1 MASTETNGAQV
12 NGSPSKKQKTTD
24 EASMLDQ
31 LREIT
36 TVVADTGELEMI
48 KKYKP
53 TDATTNPSLLNKAS
67 RMDEYKHL
75 VDDALEYGKK
85 YSCGTEQDK
94 LDLVIDKLA
103 VNFGCE
109 ILKIVPG
116 YVSTEVDARLSYDVG
131 GSLKRARRI
140 IELYEKAGV
149 SRDRIL
155 IKLAST
161 WEGCQAAQQLQKE
174 GISCNMTLLFCF
186 EQAVAAANAGATLI
200 SPFVGRIMDWYSK
213 AYGKTYSAEE
223 DPGVKNVTEIYN
235 YYKQNGF
242 KTIVMGA
249 SFRNTGEIMELA
261 GCDRL
266 TISPQLLEELK
277 STNKP
282 VVRKLDP
289 KTAKSSRSK
298 EGIDEQTFR
307 FKVNDDPMAYEKLGE
322 GIRKFSE
329 DIRKLEDYLREK
341 L

>member
-1 MASTETNGAQV
+1 METNCV
-12 NGSPSKKQKTTD
+12 YSLNHDLFSS
-24 EASMLDQ
+24 
-31 LREIT
+31 
-36 TVVADTGELEMI
+36 
-48 KKYKP
+48 
-53 TDATTNPSLLNKAS
+53 ATTNPSLLNKAS

-75 VDDALEYGKK
+75 VDDALEYGRKN
-85 YSCGTEQDK
+85 SSGSEQDK

-103 VNFGCE
+103 VNFGSE
-109 ILKIVPG
+109 ILKIIPG
-116 YVSTEVDARLSYDVG
+116 YVSTEVDARLSYHVQ
-131 GSLKRARRI
+131 GSLKRARRL
-140 IELYEKAGV
+140 IELYENNGV

-174 GISCNMTLLFCF
+174 GINCNMTLLFCF

-213 AYGKTYSAEE
+213 AYNKTYAAEE

-249 SFRNTGEIMELA
+249 SFRNTGEILELA

-277 STNKP
+277 STKY
-282 VVRKLDP
+282 VFVIV
-289 KTAKSSRSK
+289 AHY
-298 EGIDEQTFR
+298 I
-307 FKVNDDPMAYEKLGE
+307 VNAILSLSC
-322 GIRKFSE
+322 IV
-329 DIRKLEDYLREK
+329 
-341 L
+341 